1 MSPFEPAKPA
11 APAAPDPE
19 NEVKL
24 TLWDH
29 LRELRRR
36 FVLAAYGLLAGM
48 LAVGFWVQPLVDRLM
63 APVLDALRPAVMS
76 EAGKAALQAA
86 AQAKNLPAV
95 AQGALLECATQPA
108 VSEGAKRVL
117 EQVAAG
123 APRALLDALAECAA
137 MSSVVEPA
145 RKLVFTSA
153 IEPML
158 VYIKVALYGSIF
170 VAAPWILFQ
179 LWQFIAPGLYKKE
192 RRVVVPFLFF
202 GTLLFYAG
210 AAFCFFVVM
219 PAAFPAML
227 QVANAGTMTP
237 MLSISEQLGLVMA
250 MLLGFGVVFEVPV
263 IISFMAMVGLVT
275 ADWLAKYRRY
285 AIIGNVIAAAIITPT
300 GDPLN
305 LALMAVP
312 MIVFY
317 EIGILLARVLGKKA
331 PAGEPVTAG

>member
-1 MSPFEPAKPA
+1 MPSVA
-11 APAAPDPE
+11 APAQ
-19 NEVKL
+19 KL
-24 TLWDH
+24 I
-29 LRELRRR
+29 
-36 FVLAAYGLLAGM
+36 Y
-48 LAVGFWVQPLVDRLM
+48 
-63 APVLDALRPAVMS
+63 
-76 EAGKAALQAA
+76 
-86 AQAKNLPAV
+86 
-95 AQGALLECATQPA
+95 
-108 VSEGAKRVL
+108 
-117 EQVAAG
+117 
-123 APRALLDALAECAA
+123 
-137 MSSVVEPA
+137 
-145 RKLVFTSA
+145 TSA

-158 VYIKVALYGSIF
+158 VYLKVAMYGAIF

-210 AAFCFFVVM
+210 AAFCFYLVM

-227 QVANAGTMTP
+227 QFASSGTMVP

-263 IISFMAMVGLVT
+263 VIAFLSLVGLVT

-285 AIIGNVIAAAIITPT
+285 AIIINVIVAAMITPT
-300 GDPLN
+300 ADPLN

-317 EIGILLARVLGKKA
+317 EVGILLARVLGKPR
-331 PAGEPVTAG
+331 PADEPAEA

>member
-1 MSPFEPAKPA
+1 MSPASPAS
-11 APAAPDPE
+11 PDPE

-29 LRELRRR
+29 LRELRKR
-36 FVLAAYGLLAGM
+36 VLLAAYGLVAGM
-48 LAVGFWVQPLVDRLM
+48 AAVGYWVQPLVDRLM
-63 APVLDALRPAVMS
+63 APVLDALKPAVMS

-95 AQGALLECATQPA
+95 AQGALLECATQPT

-117 EQVAAG
+117 EQVAVG
-123 APRALLDALAECAA
+123 APRSLLDALAECAA
-137 MSSVVEPA
+137 MPSVVEPA
-145 RKLVFTSA
+145 KKLVYTSA
-153 IEPML
+153 IEPMM
-158 VYIKVALYGSIF
+158 VYIKVAMYGAIF

-210 AAFCFFVVM
+210 AAFCFYLVM

-227 QVANAGTMTP
+227 QIANAGTMTP

-263 IISFMAMVGLVT
+263 IIAFLSMVGLVT

-285 AIIGNVIAAAIITPT
+285 AIIFNVIAAAIITPT

-317 EIGILLARVLGKKA
+317 EIGILLARLLGKKA
-331 PAGEPVTAG
+331 PAGEAITAS

>member
-1 MSPFEPAKPA
+1 MSTAPSA
-11 APAAPDPE
+11 APEPE
-19 NEVKL
+19 HEVKL

-29 LRELRRR
+29 LRELRKR
-36 FVLAAYGLLAGM
+36 VMLAAYGLLAGM
-48 LAVGFWVQPLVDRLM
+48 MAVGYWVGPLVDRLM
-63 APVLDALRPAVMS
+63 APVLDALKPAVMS

-86 AQAKNLPAV
+86 AQAKGLAPTSQA
-95 AQGALLECATQPA
+95 ALLECATQPI
-108 VSEGAKRVL
+108 VSEVAKKVL
-117 EQVAAG
+117 AALAEAKDVARPLA
-123 APRALLDALAECAA
+123 DALEECAA
-137 MSSVVEPA
+137 MPSMVEPA
-145 RKLVFTSA
+145 KKLVYTSA
-153 IEPML
+153 IEPMM
-158 VYIKVALYGSIF
+158 VYIKVAMYGGIF

-210 AAFCFFVVM
+210 AAFCFEFVM

-227 QVANAGTMTP
+227 TFASSGTMTP

-263 IISFMAMVGLVT
+263 IIAFLSMVGLVT

-285 AIIGNVIAAAIITPT
+285 AIIFNVTAAAIITPT

-317 EIGILLARVLGKKA
+317 EVGIVLARILGKKK
-331 PAGEPVTAG
+331 PAVEAVSA

>member
-1 MSPFEPAKPA
+1 MNST
-11 APAAPDPE
+11 AAPDPE

-29 LRELRRR
+29 LRELRKR
-36 FVLAAYGLLAGM
+36 VLLAAYGLVVGM
-48 LAVGFWVQPLVDRLM
+48 AAVGYWVGPLVDKLM
-63 APVLDALRPAVMS
+63 APVLDALKPAVMP
-76 EAGKAALQAA
+76 EAAKLVLRAA
-86 AQAKNLPAV
+86 AQAPGV
-95 AQGALLECATQPA
+95 APTSQAALRECADQPI
-108 VSEGAKRVL
+108 VSEVAKQVLAALASAKGVAAPLADAL
-117 EQVAAG
+117 EQ
-123 APRALLDALAECAA
+123 CAA
-137 MSSVVEPA
+137 MPSVVEPA
-145 RKLVFTSA
+145 KKLIYTSA
-153 IEPML
+153 IEPMM
-158 VYIKVALYGSIF
+158 VYIKVAMYGGIF
-170 VAAPWILFQ
+170 AAAPWILYQ

-210 AAFCFFVVM
+210 AAFCFFLVM

-227 QVANAGTMTP
+227 QFASSGTMVP
-237 MLSISEQLGLVMA
+237 MLSISEQLSLVMA

-263 IISFMAMVGLVT
+263 IIAFLSMIGLVT

-285 AIIGNVIAAAIITPT
+285 AIIVNVVAAAIITPT

-317 EIGILLARVLGKKA
+317 EVGIILARLLGKKK
-331 PAGEPVTAG
+331 PAAVAATA